1 MHEPDQHV
9 SPIKNW
15 KQLVVVVV
23 LAFVVPIAVI
33 VILSQYVTGTAV
45 RPGDDDN
52 AVLNRI
58 KPVGNVQLAL
68 PSGPKGQL
76 SGEQV
81 YNQVC
86 KTCHEGG
93 LAGAPKV
100 GDKAAWAKVI
110 AQGLVT
116 SVDHAVKGIRAMP
129 PKGGNPDFENIEV
142 ERAVIFMGNK
152 SGGGWKEPPAPAAAK
167 GADRMGEEV
176 VNLVCSKCHA
186 TGERGAPKIGDSAAW
201 TPRVAKGLAT
211 VTQAAL
217 KGHGGMPARAGMAD
231 LSDVEV
237 KRAVE
242 YMFNSGLAKAPAA
255 PAASAA
261 AATPVAAAPTVAAA
275 APSSGKADG
284 RKIYDTTCAVCHAAG
299 VAGAPKFGDK
309 AAWAPRMKAGT
320 DALYASALKGKAA
333 MPAKGGN
340 ASLADADV
348 KAAVDYMAA
357 AGK

>member
-1 MHEPDQHV
+1 MHEPEPHV

-33 VILSQYVTGTAV
+33 ILLSQYITGTPKGADENDSV
-45 RPGDDDN
+45 
-52 AVLNRI
+52 VLGRI
-58 KPVGNVQLAL
+58 KPVGDVQLAL

-76 SGEQV
+76 GGEQV

-100 GDKAAWAKVI
+100 GDKAAWTKVI
-110 AQGLVT
+110 AQGLAPT
-116 SVDHAVKGIRAMP
+116 VDHAIKGIRAMP
-129 PKGGNPDFENIEV
+129 AKGGNPDFENIEI
-142 ERAVIFMGNK
+142 ERAVIFMANK
-152 SGGGWKEPPAPAAAK
+152 SGGTWKEAPVAVAAK
-167 GADRMGEEV
+167 GADRTGEEV
-176 VNLVCSKCHA
+176 VNLACAKCHA

-231 LSDVEV
+231 LSDVEI
-237 KRAVE
+237 KRAIE
-242 YMFNSGLAKAPAA
+242 YMFNSGLVKAAA
-255 PAASAA
+255 PA
-261 AATPVAAAPTVAAA
+261 PVAAA
-275 APSSGKADG
+275 APAAAAAAAAPAGGKADG
-284 RKIYDTTCAVCHAAG
+284 KKIYDTACAACHAAG
-299 VAGAPKFGDK
+299 IAGAPKFGDK
-309 AAWAPRMKAGT
+309 AAWVSRLATGA

-348 KAAVDYMAA
+348 KAAVDYMATA
-357 AGK
+357 VR

>member
-1 MHEPDQHV
+1 MHEPELHV

-23 LAFVVPIAVI
+23 LAFIVPIAVI
-33 VILSQYVTGTAV
+33 IILSQYITGTPKGADENDSV
-45 RPGDDDN
+45 
-52 AVLNRI
+52 VLARI
-58 KPVGNVQLAL
+58 KPVGDVQLAL
-68 PSGPKGQL
+68 ASGPKGQL
-76 SGEQV
+76 GGEQV

-93 LAGAPKV
+93 LAGAPKM

-110 AQGLVT
+110 AQGLAPT
-116 SVDHAVKGIRAMP
+116 VDHAIKGIRAMP
-129 PKGGNPDFENIEV
+129 AKGGNPDFENIEI
-142 ERAVIFMGNK
+142 ERAVIFMANK
-152 SGGGWKEPPAPAAAK
+152 SGGGWKEPPAAVAAK
-167 GADRMGEEV
+167 GADRTGEEV
-176 VNLVCSKCHA
+176 VNLACAKCHA

-231 LSDVEV
+231 LSDVEI
-237 KRAVE
+237 KRAIE
-242 YMFNSGLAKAPAA
+242 YMFNSGLVK
-255 PAASAA
+255 
-261 AATPVAAAPTVAAA
+261 VAAA
-275 APSSGKADG
+275 APVVAAAPAAAAAAPAGGKADG
-284 RKIYDTTCAVCHAAG
+284 KKIYDTACAACLAAG

-309 AAWAPRMKAGT
+309 AAWAPRLKPGI

-348 KAAVDYMAA
+348 KAAVDYMAVA
-357 AGK
+357 AK

>member
-1 MHEPDQHV
+1 MHEAEQHV

-33 VILSQYVTGTAV
+33 IILSQYITGTPKGA
-45 RPGDDDN
+45 DENDSL
-52 AVLNRI
+52 VLARI
-58 KPVGNVQLAL
+58 KPVGDVQLAL

-81 YNQVC
+81 YSQVC

-93 LAGAPKV
+93 LAGAHKV

-110 AQGLVT
+110 AQGLGPT
-116 SVDHAVKGIRAMP
+116 VDHAIKGIRAMP
-129 PKGGNPDFENIEV
+129 AKGGNPDFENIEI
-142 ERAVIFMGNK
+142 ERAVIFMVNK
-152 SGGGWKEPPAPAAAK
+152 SGGTWKEPPVAVAAK
-167 GADRMGEEV
+167 GADRTGEEV
-176 VNLVCSKCHA
+176 VNLACAKCHA
-186 TGERGAPKIGDSAAW
+186 TGVGGAPKIGDSAAW
-201 TPRVAKGLAT
+201 TPRVSKGLAT

-231 LSDVEV
+231 LSDAEI
-237 KRAVE
+237 KRAIE
-242 YMFNSGLAKAPAA
+242 YMFNSGLVKAAAPAPVVAAA
-255 PAASAA
+255 PAA
-261 AATPVAAAPTVAAA
+261 AAA
-275 APSSGKADG
+275 APAGGKADG
-284 RKIYDTTCAVCHAAG
+284 KKIYDTACAACHAAG

-309 AAWAPRMKAGT
+309 AAWAPRLKTGA

-348 KAAVDYMAA
+348 RAAVDYMAA
-357 AGK
+357 AAK

>member
-1 MHEPDQHV
+1 MHEPEPHV

-33 VILSQYVTGTAV
+33 IMLSQYITGTPKGA
-45 RPGDDDN
+45 DENDSL
-52 AVLNRI
+52 VLARI
-58 KPVGNVQLAL
+58 KPVGDVQLAL

-81 YNQVC
+81 YSQVC

-93 LAGAPKV
+93 LAGAPKM

-110 AQGLVT
+110 AQGLAPT
-116 SVDHAVKGIRAMP
+116 VDHAIKGIRAMP
-129 PKGGNPDFENIEV
+129 AKGGNPDFESIEI
-142 ERAVIFMGNK
+142 ERAVIFMANN
-152 SGGGWKEPPAPAAAK
+152 SGGTWKEPPAAVTAK
-167 GADRMGEEV
+167 GADRTGEEV
-176 VNLVCSKCHA
+176 VNLVCAKCHA
-186 TGERGAPKIGDSAAW
+186 TGVGGAPKIGDSAAW

-231 LSDVEV
+231 LSDVEI
-237 KRAVE
+237 KRAIE
-242 YMFNSGLAKAPAA
+242 YMFNSGLVKAAA
-255 PAASAA
+255 PAPVVAA
-261 AATPVAAAPTVAAA
+261 APVAAAPVPAG
-275 APSSGKADG
+275 GKADG
-284 RKIYDTTCAVCHAAG
+284 KKVYEATCAACHAAG

-309 AAWAPRMKAGT
+309 AAWAPRLKTGA
-320 DALYASALKGKAA
+320 DALYASALKGTAA

-357 AGK
+357 AAN

>member
-33 VILSQYVTGTAV
+33 IILSQYVTGNPKGADE
-45 RPGDDDN
+45 GDS

-58 KPVGNVQLAL
+58 KPVGDVQLAL

-76 SGEQV
+76 GGEQV

-100 GDKAAWAKVI
+100 SDKAAWAKVI
-110 AQGLVT
+110 AQGLAPT
-116 SVDHAVKGIRAMP
+116 VDHAIKGIRAMP
-129 PKGGNPDFENIEV
+129 AKGGNPDFENIEV
-142 ERAVIFMGNK
+142 ERAVIFMANK
-152 SGGGWKEPPAPAAAK
+152 SGGSWKEPPAAVAAK
-167 GADRMGEEV
+167 GADRTGEEV
-176 VNLVCSKCHA
+176 VNLACAKCHA
-186 TGERGAPKIGDSAAW
+186 TGERGAPKIGYSAAW
-201 TPRVAKGLAT
+201 TPRVARGLAT

-237 KRAVE
+237 KRAIE
-242 YMFNSGLAKAPAA
+242 YMFNSGLVKAVAPA
-255 PAASAA
+255 PVVAA
-261 AATPVAAAPTVAAA
+261 APVAAAA
-275 APSSGKADG
+275 APAGTKADG
-284 RKIYDTTCAVCHAAG
+284 KKVYDTACAACHAAG

-309 AAWAPRMKAGT
+309 AMWAPRLKPGI

-357 AGK
+357 AAK

>member
-33 VILSQYVTGTAV
+33 IILSQWVTGTPKGA
-45 RPGDDDN
+45 DENDN
-52 AVLNRI
+52 AVLGRI
-58 KPVGNVQLAL
+58 KPVGEVQLAL

-76 SGEQV
+76 GGEQV

-110 AQGLVT
+110 AQGLAPT
-116 SVDHAVKGIRAMP
+116 VDHATKGIRAMP
-129 PKGGNPDFENIEV
+129 AKGGNPDFENIEI
-142 ERAVIFMGNK
+142 ERAVIFMANK
-152 SGGGWKEPPAPAAAK
+152 SGGTWKEPPVAAAAK
-167 GADRMGEEV
+167 GADRTGEEV
-176 VNLVCSKCHA
+176 VNLACAKCHA

-217 KGHGGMPARAGMAD
+217 KGHGGMPARAGMAE
-231 LSDVEV
+231 LSDVEI
-237 KRAVE
+237 KRAIE
-242 YMFNSGLAKAPAA
+242 YMFNSGLAKAAA
-255 PAASAA
+255 P
-261 AATPVAAAPTVAAA
+261 VAAA
-275 APSSGKADG
+275 APAAAAAAPAGGKADG
-284 RKIYDTTCAVCHAAG
+284 KKVYDTACAACHAAG

-309 AAWAPRMKAGT
+309 AAWAPRLKTGA

-357 AGK
+357 AAK

>member
-33 VILSQYVTGTAV
+33 IILSQWVTGTPKGA
-45 RPGDDDN
+45 DENDN
-52 AVLNRI
+52 AVLGRI
-58 KPVGNVQLAL
+58 KPVGEVQLAL

-76 SGEQV
+76 GGEQV

-110 AQGLVT
+110 AQGLAPT
-116 SVDHAVKGIRAMP
+116 VDHAIKGLRAMP
-129 PKGGNPDFENIEV
+129 AKGGNPDFESIEI
-142 ERAVIFMGNK
+142 ERAVIFMANR
-152 SGGGWKEPPAPAAAK
+152 SGGTWKEPPAAVATK
-167 GADRMGEEV
+167 GADRTGEEV
-176 VNLVCSKCHA
+176 VNLVCAKCHA
-186 TGERGAPKIGDSAAW
+186 TGERGAPKIGDGAAW

-217 KGHGGMPARAGMAD
+217 KGHGGMPARAGMAE
-231 LSDVEV
+231 LSDVEI

-242 YMFNSGLAKAPAA
+242 YMFNSGLAKAAA
-255 PAASAA
+255 P
-261 AATPVAAAPTVAAA
+261 VAAA
-275 APSSGKADG
+275 APAAAAAAPAGGKADG
-284 RKIYDTTCAVCHAAG
+284 KKVYDTTCAVCHAAG

-309 AAWAPRMKAGT
+309 AAWVARLKPGV

-357 AGK
+357 AVK

>member
-1 MHEPDQHV
+1 MHEPEPHV

-23 LAFVVPIAVI
+23 LAFIVPITVI
-33 VILSQYVTGTAV
+33 ILLSQYITGA
-45 RPGDDDN
+45 PKGAHENDS
-52 AVLNRI
+52 AVLARI
-58 KPVGNVQLAL
+58 KPVGDVQLAL

-76 SGEQV
+76 GGEQV

-93 LAGAPKV
+93 LAGAPKM

-110 AQGLVT
+110 AQGLAPT
-116 SVDHAVKGIRAMP
+116 VDHAIKGIRAMP
-129 PKGGNPDFENIEV
+129 AKGGNPDFESIEI
-142 ERAVIFMGNK
+142 ERAIVFMANK
-152 SGGGWKEPPAPAAAK
+152 SGGTWKEPPAAAAAK
-167 GADRMGEEV
+167 GTDRTGEEV
-176 VNLVCSKCHA
+176 VNLACAKCHA

-231 LSDVEV
+231 LSDVEI
-237 KRAVE
+237 KRAIE
-242 YMFNSGLAKAPAA
+242 YMFNSGLVKATAPAPAA
-255 PAASAA
+255 AA
-261 AATPVAAAPTVAAA
+261 PVAAAA
-275 APSSGKADG
+275 APTGGKPDG
-284 RKIYDTTCAVCHAAG
+284 KTIYDTTCAACHAAG

-309 AAWAPRMKAGT
+309 TAWAPRLKPGV

-333 MPAKGGN
+333 MPARGGN
-340 ASLADADV
+340 TSLADADV
-348 KAAVDYMAA
+348 KAAVDYMVAA
-357 AGK
+357 AK

>member
-1 MHEPDQHV
+1 MHEPEPHV

-33 VILSQYVTGTAV
+33 IILSQYITGTPKGA
-45 RPGDDDN
+45 DENDSL
-52 AVLNRI
+52 VLARI
-58 KPVGNVQLAL
+58 KPVGDVQLAL

-76 SGEQV
+76 GGEQV

-93 LAGAPKV
+93 LAGAPKM

-110 AQGLVT
+110 AQGLAPT
-116 SVDHAVKGIRAMP
+116 VDHAIKGIRAMP
-129 PKGGNPDFENIEV
+129 AKGGNPDFESIEI
-142 ERAVIFMGNK
+142 ERAVIFMANN
-152 SGGGWKEPPAPAAAK
+152 SGGTWKEPPAAVTAK
-167 GADRMGEEV
+167 GADRTGEEV
-176 VNLVCSKCHA
+176 VNLACAKCHA
-186 TGERGAPKIGDSAAW
+186 TGVGGAPKIGDSAAW

-231 LSDVEV
+231 LSDVEI
-237 KRAVE
+237 KRAIE
-242 YMFNSGLAKAPAA
+242 YMFNSGLVKAAA
-255 PAASAA
+255 PAPVVAA
-261 AATPVAAAPTVAAA
+261 APVAAAP
-275 APSSGKADG
+275 APAGGKADG
-284 RKIYDTTCAVCHAAG
+284 KKVYDTACAACHAAG

-309 AAWAPRMKAGT
+309 AAWAPRLKTGA

-357 AGK
+357 AAK

>member
-23 LAFVVPIAVI
+23 LAFIVPIAVI
-33 VILSQYVTGTAV
+33 IILSQWVTGT
-45 RPGDDDN
+45 PEGGEENDN
-52 AVLNRI
+52 AVLGRI
-58 KPVGNVQLAL
+58 KPVGDVLLAL

-76 SGEQV
+76 GGEQV

-110 AQGLVT
+110 AQGLAPT
-116 SVDHAVKGIRAMP
+116 VDHAIKGIRAMP
-129 PKGGNPDFENIEV
+129 AKGGNPDFENIEV
-142 ERAVIFMGNK
+142 ERAVIFMANK
-152 SGGGWKEPPAPAAAK
+152 SGGTWKDPPAPVAAK
-167 GADRMGEEV
+167 GADRTGEEV
-176 VNLVCSKCHA
+176 VNLVCAKCHA

-231 LSDVEV
+231 LSDVEI
-237 KRAVE
+237 KRAIE
-242 YMFNSGLAKAPAA
+242 YMFNSGLVKAAA
-255 PAASAA
+255 PA
-261 AATPVAAAPTVAAA
+261 PVVAAAPEAAAVAAA
-275 APSSGKADG
+275 PAGGKADG
-284 RKIYDTTCAVCHAAG
+284 KKIFDTACAACHAAG
-299 VAGAPKFGDK
+299 VAGAPKLGDK
-309 AAWAPRMKAGT
+309 AAWAPRLKSGV

-348 KAAVDYMAA
+348 KAAVDYMATA
-357 AGK
+357 VK

>member
-1 MHEPDQHV
+1 MHEADQHV

-33 VILSQYVTGTAV
+33 IILSQYVTGGPKGGAE
-45 RPGDDDN
+45 DDS
-52 AVLNRI
+52 ALLNRI
-58 KPVGNVQLAL
+58 KPVGDVLLAL

-76 SGEQV
+76 GGEQV

-110 AQGLVT
+110 AQGLAPT
-116 SVDHAVKGIRAMP
+116 VDHAIKGIRAMP
-129 PKGGNPDFENIEV
+129 AKGGNPDFENIEV
-142 ERAVIFMGNK
+142 ERAVVFMANK
-152 SGGGWKEPPAPAAAK
+152 SGASWKEPPPAVAGK
-167 GADRMGEEV
+167 GADRTGEEV
-176 VNLVCSKCHA
+176 VNLACAKCHA

-201 TPRVAKGLAT
+201 TPRVAKGLAA

-217 KGHGGMPARAGMAD
+217 KGHGGMPARAGMAE

-237 KRAVE
+237 KRAIE
-242 YMFNSGLAKAPAA
+242 YMFNSGLVKASASASASAPA
-255 PAASAA
+255 
-261 AATPVAAAPTVAAA
+261 PVVAAA
-275 APSSGKADG
+275 APVATAAAPAGGKADG
-284 RKIYDTTCAVCHAAG
+284 KKVYDAACAACHAAG
-299 VAGAPKFGDK
+299 VAGAPRLGDK
-309 AAWAPRMKAGT
+309 AMWAPRLKPGI

-357 AGK
+357 AAK

>member
-1 MHEPDQHV
+1 MHEPEPHV

-33 VILSQYVTGTAV
+33 ILLSQYITGA
-45 RPGDDDN
+45 PKGGDESESV
-52 AVLNRI
+52 VLGRI
-58 KPVGNVQLAL
+58 MPVGDVQLAL
-68 PSGPKGQL
+68 PAGPKGQL

-100 GDKAAWAKVI
+100 GDKAAWTKII
-110 AQGLVT
+110 AQGLAPT
-116 SVDHAVKGIRAMP
+116 VDHAIKGIRGMP
-129 PKGGNPDFENIEV
+129 AKGGNPGFENIEI
-142 ERAVIFMGNK
+142 ERAVVFMANK
-152 SGGGWKEPPAPAAAK
+152 SGGTWKEPPAAAAAK
-167 GADRMGEEV
+167 GGDRTGEEV
-176 VNLVCSKCHA
+176 VNLACAKCHA

-231 LSDVEV
+231 LSDVEI
-237 KRAVE
+237 KRAIE
-242 YMFNSGLAKAPAA
+242 YMFNSGLVK
-255 PAASAA
+255 
-261 AATPVAAAPTVAAA
+261 AAAPVAAA
-275 APSSGKADG
+275 APATAAAAPAGGKADG
-284 RKIYDTTCAVCHAAG
+284 KKVYDTACAACHAAG
-299 VAGAPKFGDK
+299 VAGAPKLGDK
-309 AAWAPRMKAGT
+309 AAWAPRLKLGI
-320 DALYASALKGKAA
+320 DALYTNAIKGKAA

-357 AGK
+357 AVK